1 MSFSS
6 DTLSKLREV
15 LNLQPGNPFVFGFGI
30 ILCHLG
36 DNGRYIEIYD
46 NEEKLKAKLQI
57 SDYDDEYE
65 LGYDLFD
72 ILF

>member
-1 MSFSS
+1 MNFSS

-15 LNLQPGNPFVFGFGI
+15 LNLQPGNQFIFGFGI
-30 ILCHLG
+30 ILCHLS
-36 DNGRYIEIYD
+36 DSGRYIEIYD

-57 SDYDDEYE
+57 SAYDDEYE

-72 ILF
+72 IIF

>member
-15 LNLQPGNPFVFGFGI
+15 LNLQPGNQFVFGFGI
-30 ILCHLG
+30 IICHLG

-46 NEEKLKAKLQI
+46 NEERLKAKLQI
-57 SDYDDEYE
+57 SVYDEYE

>member
-15 LNLQPGNPFVFGFGI
+15 LNLQPGNQFIFGFGI

-36 DNGRYIEIYD
+36 DGGRYVEIYD

-57 SDYDDEYE
+57 SVYDDEYE